1 MHIRNKT
8 IVTGRVQRC
17 NADTQNFCCFFSR
30 NKFFHKAYFL
40 QSVKFVI
47 VFVQNHMNTL
57 AAETTSAWYLVLNR
71 KRQTLP
77 IYISQLSSHLP
88 RPLTMGTQQVSAGA
102 DVITPQH
109 RSYRVPQGS
118 PPPSLWRAVRN
129 TSLKF
134 ARPLSEDGVA
144 KNKRQKT
151 DGCWHSSTGI
161 SPRPM
166 LMGAAHDALR
176 ASNARVSLTCL
187 YVIARRVPRPLC
199 GQVGIARS
207 RRGGHGA
214 LAVWLDTGQNVS
226 VCLMLRR
233 RPPTGLSLSRSY
245 NGTPRG
251 KRNAQ
256 RPALD

>member
-1 MHIRNKT
+1 MFYQTIMISTRIRTGSHSSSARFTICCVLFCWLCSVGAFCDILLKARRGKVHTAILHILHIRNKA

-17 NADTQNFCCFFSR
+17 NADTQNFCRFFSR

-40 QSVKFVI
+40 QSVKFII

-118 PPPSLWRAVRN
+118 P
-129 TSLKF
+129 
-134 ARPLSEDGVA
+134 
-144 KNKRQKT
+144 
-151 DGCWHSSTGI
+151 
-161 SPRPM
+161 
-166 LMGAAHDALR
+166 
-176 ASNARVSLTCL
+176 
-187 YVIARRVPRPLC
+187 
-199 GQVGIARS
+199 QVF
-207 RRGGHGA
+207 GG
-214 LAVWLDTGQNVS
+214 
-226 VCLMLRR
+226 
-233 RPPTGLSLSRSY
+233 P
-245 NGTPRG
+245 
-251 KRNAQ
+251 
-256 RPALD
+256 